1 MAHDDDL
8 NQNSQAQNSQA
19 PRSEAQNLE
28 IEDILGKALAAPLE
42 IPPEWREAAR
52 AAYTWRTVDEEL
64 LALVHDSA
72 ADGVAAVRGEAEART
87 LAFSGGGLTLEVE
100 LADRRIEG
108 QLDGDGAGEVIF
120 EHVDGRS
127 RSTTTDETGF
137 FTLAGEDHGLVR
149 FAVRADAGRLVTEWI
164 VL

>member
-1 MAHDDDL
+1 MAHDDDPT
-8 NQNSQAQNSQA
+8 QMSQDSQT
-19 PRSEAQNLE
+19 SEAQNLE
-28 IEDILGKALAAPLE
+28 IENILGKALARPRE

-108 QLDGDGAGEVIF
+108 QLDGEGAGEVIF
-120 EHVDGRS
+120 EHVDGRT
-127 RSTTTDETGF
+127 RSTTIDETGF
-137 FTLAGEDHGLVR
+137 FTLTGEDHGLVR
-149 FAVRADAGRLVTEWI
+149 FAVRADAGGRLVTEWI

>member
-1 MAHDDDL
+1 MAHDDDR
-8 NQNSQAQNSQA
+8 SQSSTA
-19 PRSEAQNLE
+19 PTSEAQNLE
-28 IEDILGKALAAPLE
+28 IEAILGKALAAPRE

-127 RSTTTDETGF
+127 RSTTIDESGF
-137 FTLAGEDHGLVR
+137 FTLTGEDHGLVR
-149 FAVRADAGRLVTEWI
+149 FAVRADAGGRLVTEWI